1 MIPEVPVHHG
11 SRPFSTATPLSAL
24 LILPIPQTQ
33 RRTQRKRSVWMSFLL
48 DLSFLLPVFG
58 AVLGYLLLA
67 GQAPFTG
74 ALLVT
79 VCPVIFL
86 IRLYTLYLARRE
98 RKQLAAMEKWY
109 REYRC
114 EYESQWRNRYKEGC
128 V

>member
-11 SRPFSTATPLSAL
+11 SRQVTTATPLSAL
-24 LILPIPQTQ
+24 LILPIP
-33 RRTQRKRSVWMSFLL
+33 RTERKRSIWMSFLR

-79 VCPVIFL
+79 ICPVIFL
-86 IRLYTLYLARRE
+86 VRLYTLYMARRE
-98 RKQLAAMEKWY
+98 RKQLAALEKWY
-109 REYRC
+109 REYRY
-114 EYESQWRNRYKEGC
+114 EYESLWKNQYRQR
-128 V
+128 

>member
-11 SRPFSTATPLSAL
+11 SRPLTKATPLSAL
-24 LILPIPQTQ
+24 LILPIP
-33 RRTQRKRSVWMSFLL
+33 RTERKRSIWVSFLR

-58 AVLGYLLLA
+58 TVLGYLLLA

-79 VCPVIFL
+79 ACPVFFL
-86 IRLYTLYLARRE
+86 IRLYALYVDRRE

-114 EYESQWRNRYKEGC
+114 EYESQWRNRHKEGC